1 MGGNIQTTESVGL
14 PQRRT
19 GGKFGQSVTP
29 PPVEP
34 QKKPEP
40 DREQVGMTAQ
50 RKKTEQTK
58 KQQKASLTG
67 TSLDDGGKTVLG
79 G

>member
-1 MGGNIQTTESVGL
+1 MGGM
-14 PQRRT
+14 PQAQRKKGAQQV
-19 GGKFGQSVTP
+19 GGKFGQSITP
-29 PPVEP
+29 PPV
-34 QKKPEP
+34 QTKTPEP

-50 RKKTEQTK
+50 RKKTEEIK

-67 TSLDDGGKTVLG
+67 TSIEDAGKTVLG

>member
-1 MGGNIQTTESVGL
+1 MGGNANAKQKGMESL
-14 PQRRT
+14 AS
-19 GGKFGQSVTP
+19 GGKFGKTKTP
-29 PPVEP
+29 PTVQE
-34 QKKPEP
+34 KKPEP

-67 TSLDDGGKTVLG
+67 TSLEDGGKTVLG

>member
-1 MGGNIQTTESVGL
+1 MGGTRNQNLNEKAAGN
-14 PQRRT
+14 
-19 GGKFGQSVTP
+19 KFGNTYTP
-29 PPVEP
+29 PPVES

-40 DREQVGMTAQ
+40 DREQVGMTTQ

-67 TSLDDGGKTVLG
+67 TSMDDAGKTVLG

>member
-1 MGGNIQTTESVGL
+1 MGGVPS
-14 PQRRT
+14 PQREKGAQRV
-19 GGKFGQSVTP
+19 GGKFAQSITP
-29 PPVEP
+29 PPV
-34 QKKPEP
+34 QTKTPEP
-40 DREQVGMTAQ
+40 NREQVGMIAE
-50 RKKTEQTK
+50 RKKTEKTK

>member
-1 MGGNIQTTESVGL
+1 MGGM
-14 PQRRT
+14 PQAQRKKGAQRV
-19 GGKFGQSVTP
+19 GGKFAQSITP
-29 PPVEP
+29 PPV
-34 QKKPEP
+34 QTKTPEP

-50 RKKTEQTK
+50 RKKTEEIK

-67 TSLDDGGKTVLG
+67 TSIEDAGKTVLG

>member
-1 MGGNIQTTESVGL
+1 MGGMSGE
-14 PQRRT
+14 QREKGAQQV
-19 GGKFGQSVTP
+19 GGKFAQSITP
-29 PPVEP
+29 PPVEKVE
-34 QKKPEP
+34 QKKPAP
-40 DREQVGMTAQ
+40 DREQIGMTTQ

-67 TSLDDGGKTVLG
+67 TSIEDAGKTVLG